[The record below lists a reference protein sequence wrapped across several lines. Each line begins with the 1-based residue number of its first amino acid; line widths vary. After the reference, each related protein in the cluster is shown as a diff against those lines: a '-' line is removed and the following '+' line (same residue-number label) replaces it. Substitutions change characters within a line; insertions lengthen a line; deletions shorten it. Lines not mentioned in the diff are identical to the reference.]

1 MLLKIGKPFESR
13 RVLKLALENKTW
25 NMLEIIREIEGLF
38 FLLCV
43 NINVSDRILFDLK
56 EGLRNYVTVVI

>member
-13 RVLKLALENKTW
+13 RVFKLALENKTW
-25 NMLEIIREIEGLF
+25 NVLEIIREIEGLF